1 MSDIITYNQI
11 KSFGSCHGHKHLQGI
26 LLLLFI
32 WLGQSNVYSQAGNSF
47 GSTID
52 TTGKSNSSF
61 AGTASY
67 TFSDT
72 SFRTKENEDYYDE
85 VLVTVNVPRIG
96 SFEIQAIVFGQQL
109 YLPIKDLFDFLK
121 IRNTVSPDFDLVQG
135 FFIYPK
141 DTYSID
147 KASNKI
153 IFKYKIFELNPRD
166 MIRTETNL
174 YLRSDYFGK
183 IFDLDCVFNFRSLS
197 VTLNTKMEL
206 PALRE
211 MRQELMR
218 RNISQLKGEKKKTDT
233 TIARDSPFFHV
244 GMADWSVIST
254 QETQRKSNIRGSLGI
269 GGIIAGGELNLLLN
283 YNNDATTNLRQQY
296 YQWKFVNNDHS
307 ALRQVIAGKMFA
319 QSTASVFA
327 PVTGIQFT
335 NTPTTYKTSFGT
347 YTLSNTTE
355 PEWMVELYV
364 NNVLVNY
371 TKADASGFYT
381 FEVPMV
387 YGNSVVKLR
396 FYGPWGEERTSEKYI
411 NIPFNFMPL
420 HQFEYNVTAGMID
433 DNRKSLYSRTNFSY
447 GLTRRVTVGGG
458 MEYLSSVTS
467 GKFMPFINASL
478 GVGQHILVSGEHTY
492 GVRSKGVIS
501 YRTPADQQVEFNYTR
516 YNKDQTAILSNYL
529 AEKKIILS
537 MPLRRN
543 KFTAFSRLTLNQ
555 FTLSNNLGTNLK
567 ANQKYTSAEFLLS
580 SVVSGVSSN
589 LTTNAI
595 ISDPGN
601 PFIYSNL
608 TMTFRLPKGIRFTP
622 QVQYEYREKRVS
634 KLKAEV
640 AKNIF
645 TRGFL
650 NLSYEKV
657 FVNDY
662 INTSALTVG
671 FRYNFSFAQTF
682 FSASKTSDVTTST
695 QSARGSL
702 MYDGKTNYLTL
713 NDQTSVG
720 KGGLVILP
728 FLDLNCNGKRDP
740 EEPKAFGLKLRLTGG
755 RLMHNDH
762 DTTIRIAGL
771 EAYTDYFLELDKN
784 SFDNI
789 AWEIDKK
796 TISITIEPNNFK
808 LIEVA
813 VAVWGEASGSVVLS
827 NAKGNRGLGQIIVN
841 FYNSNAILVGRT
853 VTESDG
859 YFSFMKLA
867 PGAYTAQIDSTQLHK
882 LQMASSPALSFKI
895 LSNKDGDV
903 MDGLPF
909 VLHSLKATGTF

>member
-1 MSDIITYNQI
+1 MYDIITYNQI
-11 KSFGSCHGHKHLQGI
+11 KSFGSCFGIKYLKGI

-32 WLGQSNVYSQAGNSF
+32 WLGPGNAYSQARHSL
-47 GSTID
+47 GSTMD
-52 TTGKSNSSF
+52 TTVKANGLF
-61 AGTASY
+61 EQAAPY

-72 SFRTKENEDYYDE
+72 GFRTKEAEDYYDE

-147 KASNKI
+147 KTSNKI
-153 IFKYKIFELNPRD
+153 IFKYKIFELNPND

-174 YLRSDYFGK
+174 YLRSEYFGK

-197 VTLNTKMEL
+197 VILNTKMEL
-206 PALRE
+206 PAIRE
-211 MRQELMR
+211 MQQELMR
-218 RNISQLKGEKKKTDT
+218 RNISQLKGEKKKADT
-233 TIARDSPFFHV
+233 IIARSSPFFHI

-254 QETQRKSNIRGSLGI
+254 LETQRKSNIRGSLGI
-269 GGIIAGGELNLLLN
+269 GGIMAGGELNLLLN
-283 YNNDATTNLRQQY
+283 YNSDATTNLRQQF
-296 YQWKFVNNDHS
+296 YQWRLVNNGNS
-307 ALRQVIAGKMFA
+307 ALRQVIVGKMFA
-319 QSTASVFA
+319 QSIASVFA
-327 PVTGIQFT
+327 PVTGVQIT
-335 NTPTTYKTSFGT
+335 NTPTTYKKSFGT

-364 NNVLVNY
+364 NNVLVNF

-411 NIPFNFMPL
+411 NIPFNFIPL
-420 HQFEYNVTAGMID
+420 HQFEYNVTAGMVE
-433 DNRKSLYSRTNFSY
+433 DNRKTWYSRTNFSY
-447 GLTRRVTVGGG
+447 GLARRVTIGGG

-467 GKFMPFINASL
+467 GKYMPFINASFGL
-478 GVGQHILVSGEHTY
+478 GQHILVSGEHTY

-516 YNKDQTAILSNYL
+516 YDKDQTAIMTNYL
-529 AEKKIILS
+529 DEKRVILS
-537 MPLRRN
+537 MPLRIN

-555 FTLSNNLGTNLK
+555 FTLSNNPGTYLK
-567 ANQKYTSAEFLLS
+567 ERQKYTSAELLFS
-580 SVVSGVSSN
+580 SVVSGVGSN
-589 LTTNAI
+589 VTTYAI
-595 ISDPGN
+595 ISDPGD

-608 TMTFRLPKGIRFTP
+608 SLTFRLPKGMRFTP
-622 QVQYEYREKRVS
+622 QAQYEYRAKRVS
-634 KLKAEV
+634 KIKAEI

-645 TRGFL
+645 TRGYL

-657 FVNDY
+657 LENDN

-682 FSASKTSDVTTST
+682 FSASKTSRTVAST
-695 QSARGSL
+695 QSFRGSL
-702 MYDGKTNYLTL
+702 MYDGKTNYLAL

-720 KGGLVILP
+720 KGGLIILP
-728 FLDLNCNGKRDP
+728 FLDFNCNGKQDP
-740 EEPKAFGLKLRLTGG
+740 GEPKAFGLNLRVTGG
-755 RLMHNDH
+755 HLMHNDH
-762 DTTIRIAGL
+762 DTTLRITGL
-771 EAYTDYFLELDKN
+771 EAYTDCFLELDKN

-789 AWEIDKK
+789 AWQIDKK

-813 VAVWGEASGSVVLS
+813 VAVWGEASGSVAFN
-827 NAKGNRGLGQIIVN
+827 NAKGEHGLGQIIVN

-853 VTESDG
+853 LTESDG

-903 MDGLPF
+903 VDGLRF
-909 VLHSLKATGTF
+909 VLRSLKTSGTF

>member
-1 MSDIITYNQI
+1 LSDILTYNPI
-11 KSFGSCHGHKHLQGI
+11 KSFGSRHGIKYPRGI

-32 WLGQSNVYSQAGNSF
+32 WLVPGNAYSQAGYSF
-47 GSTID
+47 ASTID
-52 TTGKSNSSF
+52 TSGISNSSF
-61 AGTASY
+61 GQTTSY
-67 TFSDT
+67 ILSDT
-72 SFRTKENEDYYDE
+72 GFQTKEGDDYYDE
-85 VLVTVNVPRIG
+85 VLVTVNIPRIG
-96 SFEIQAIVFGQQL
+96 SFEIQAIVLGQQL
-109 YLPIKDLFDFLK
+109 YLPVKDLFDYLK
-121 IRNTVSPDFDLVQG
+121 IRNTVSPDFDLIQG

-147 KASNKI
+147 KTSNKI
-153 IFKYKIFELNPRD
+153 IFKYKIFELNAHD

-174 YLRSDYFGK
+174 YLRLEYFGK

-197 VTLNTKMEL
+197 VILNTKIEL
-206 PALRE
+206 PAIRE

-218 RNISQLKGEKKKTDT
+218 QNISQLKGENKKADT
-233 TIARDSPFFHV
+233 TIANNAPFFHI
-244 GMADWSVIST
+244 GMADWSVIAT
-254 QETQRKSNIRGSLGI
+254 QETQRKSNLRGSLGI
-269 GGIIAGGELNLLLN
+269 GGIVAGGELNVLLN
-283 YNNDATTNLRQQY
+283 YNSDATTDLRQQF
-296 YQWKFVNNDHS
+296 YQWRLVNNDHS

-319 QSTASVFA
+319 QSIASVFA
-327 PVTGIQFT
+327 PVTGVQFT
-335 NTPTTYKTSFGT
+335 NTPTTYRKSFGT

-364 NNVLVNY
+364 NNALVNF

-387 YGNSVVKLR
+387 YGNSVLKLR

-411 NIPFNFMPL
+411 NIPFNFIPL
-420 HQFEYNVTAGMID
+420 HQFEYNVIAGMVD
-433 DNRKSLYSRTNFSY
+433 DTRKSLYSRTNFSY
-447 GLTRRVTVGGG
+447 GLARRVTIGGG

-467 GKFMPFINASL
+467 GKYMPFINASL

-516 YNKDQTAILSNYL
+516 YDKDQTAIMTNYL
-529 AEKKIILS
+529 EEKRIILS

-555 FTLSNNLGTNLK
+555 FTLANSPGTFLK
-567 ANQKYTSAEFLLS
+567 VKQKYTSAEFLFS
-580 SVVSGVSSN
+580 SVISGVNSN
-589 LTTNAI
+589 LATYAI
-595 ISDPGN
+595 FSDPVN

-622 QVQYEYREKRVS
+622 QAQYEYREKRVS
-634 KLKAEV
+634 KIKADV
-640 AKNIF
+640 AKNIS

-650 NLSYEKV
+650 NVSYEKV
-657 FVNDY
+657 FVNDN
-662 INTSALTVG
+662 INASTLTVG

-682 FSASKTSDVTTST
+682 FSASNSSRTMAST

-702 MYDGKTNYLTL
+702 MYDGKTNYLML
-713 NDQTSVG
+713 NDQSSVG
-720 KGGLVILP
+720 KGGLVISP
-728 FLDLNCNGKRDP
+728 FLDLNCNGQRDRG
-740 EEPKAFGLKLRLTGG
+740 EPKAFGLNLRVTGG

-762 DTTIRIAGL
+762 DTTLRITGL
-771 EAYTDYFLELDKN
+771 EAYTNCFLEFDKN
-784 SFDNI
+784 SFDNV
-789 AWEIDKK
+789 AWQINKK

-813 VAVWGEASGSVVLS
+813 VAVWGEASGSVVLD
-827 NAKGNRGLGQIIVN
+827 NGKDRNGLGRIIVN
-841 FYNSNAILVGRT
+841 FYDSNATFAGRT
-853 VTESDG
+853 LTESDG

-867 PGAYTAQIDSTQLHK
+867 PGTYTAQIDSTQLHK

-903 MDGLPF
+903 VDGLRF
-909 VLHSLKATGTF
+909 VLNSLKVSGTF